1 MVPKYLDLQTRLYN
15 LRPEIYDK
23 PKKGKKGQSA
33 GATVE
38 DPQTLKLQRK
48 ISSIE
53 NDVLFDR
60 KEAEHLWREKLGDLR
75 KEAAIFRRAEADTEK
90 EQVDQNVPEP
100 EPEPEAAPILEDGE
114 AGDLLGDMF
123 QTEEEPTLELGV
135 ITEELNK
142 ASIAIRDFGKWTG
155 LSPRRVLEEACK
167 ARYATF
173 AFHIPYFILT
183 TTLTHI
189 KYYQRLWVQSHLQR
203 HLIIISFESNG
214 AGGEVAKATGDAIS
228 ILPRSSY
235 PQV

>member
-1 MVPKYLDLQTRLYN
+1 MDLQTRLYN

-33 GATVE
+33 GANVE
-38 DPQTLKLQRK
+38 DPQALKLQRK

-60 KEAEHLWREKLGDLR
+60 KEAEYLWREKLDDLR
-75 KEAAIFRRAEADTEK
+75 KEAAIFRQAEADTEK
-90 EQVDQNVPEP
+90 EQTDQKEL

-142 ASIAIRDFGKWTG
+142 ASITIQDFGKWTG

-167 ARYATF
+167 ARYATL
-173 AFHIPYFILT
+173 AFQIPYLIT
-183 TTLTHI
+183 TVTHI
-189 KYYQRLWVQSHLQR
+189 KYYQRLWVQSHLQG

-214 AGGEVAKATGDAIS
+214 A
-228 ILPRSSY
+228 
-235 PQV
+235 

>member
-33 GATVE
+33 SATVE
-38 DPQTLKLQRK
+38 DPQALKLQRK

-60 KEAEHLWREKLGDLR
+60 KEAEYLWREKLDDLR
-75 KEAAIFRRAEADTEK
+75 KEAAIFRRSETDTEK
-90 EQVDQNVPEP
+90 EQVEQKEP

-114 AGDLLGDMF
+114 AGGLLGDMF
-123 QTEEEPTLELGV
+123 QTEEEPTLELGI

-142 ASIAIRDFGKWTG
+142 ASIETRDFGKWTG

-167 ARYATF
+167 ARYATL
-173 AFHIPYFILT
+173 AFPHIVFLT
-183 TTLTHI
+183 ATVTHI
-189 KYYQRLWVQSHLQR
+189 KYYQRLWLQSHLQG
-203 HLIIISFESNG
+203 HLIIISFEPNG
-214 AGGEVAKATGDAIS
+214 T
-228 ILPRSSY
+228 
-235 PQV
+235 